1 MQNQWEE
8 KNGDGGEE
16 KSVRGRAGFYRR
28 AGRGGLGATQLRGD
42 VFAAGHPESR
52 SICTPTEAAAV
63 GRAALGGRRAGSDE
77 SKTICSVVGGGWLF
91 SCSATGTGTDR
102 SCKTIVVCLS
112 L

>member
-16 KSVRGRAGFYRR
+16 RSGRGRAGFYRR

-91 SCSATGTGTDR
+91 SCSATGTDR
-102 SCKTIVVCLS
+102 SCKTVVVCLS